1 MNKNLVSIV
10 VPVYNSAE
18 HIERCVESVIDQS
31 YDNWELIL
39 VNDGSTDDSLVV
51 CYALQQRDKRITVVD
66 KTNGGASSAR
76 NVGIDRATGHFL
88 CFIDSD
94 DYVGSHYLSDMV
106 EAYIPDS
113 FSLVITGMKLLCNG
127 QFQTFNYQNETVTTN
142 IISDLSLKK
151 FYQHGGPTNK
161 LYITKVVK
169 DNAIRFDT
177 SIRNYE
183 DLIFNL
189 NYLSHM
195 KAIIYSESTEY
206 VYDIGNSSASKTYNG
221 VEGEMK
227 LYSFYSEALEMF
239 DLTLLNDR
247 KIIDYKNAFVV
258 RSLKSLYFPGCE
270 QKSFCEKYNYLKI
283 LSDRVTPHFSYGE
296 SLLWKSMLR
305 LLRYR
310 LLLLTHICCA
320 CLGGI
325 KKAKLE

>member
-1 MNKNLVSIV
+1 M
-10 VPVYNSAE
+10 
-18 HIERCVESVIDQS
+18 VI
-31 YDNWELIL
+31 N
-39 VNDGSTDDSLVV
+39 T
-51 CYALQQRDKRITVVD
+51 
-66 KTNGGASSAR
+66 
-76 NVGIDRATGHFL
+76 
-88 CFIDSD
+88 
-94 DYVGSHYLSDMV
+94 
-106 EAYIPDS
+106 
-113 FSLVITGMKLLCNG
+113 
-127 QFQTFNYQNETVTTN
+127 
-142 IISDLSLKK
+142 
-151 FYQHGGPTNK
+151 
-161 LYITKVVK
+161 
-169 DNAIRFDT
+169 
-177 SIRNYE
+177 IRNYE

>member
-1 MNKNLVSIV
+1 M
-10 VPVYNSAE
+10 
-18 HIERCVESVIDQS
+18 
-31 YDNWELIL
+31 
-39 VNDGSTDDSLVV
+39 
-51 CYALQQRDKRITVVD
+51 
-66 KTNGGASSAR
+66 
-76 NVGIDRATGHFL
+76 
-88 CFIDSD
+88 
-94 DYVGSHYLSDMV
+94 
-106 EAYIPDS
+106 
-113 FSLVITGMKLLCNG
+113 
-127 QFQTFNYQNETVTTN
+127 
-142 IISDLSLKK
+142 
-151 FYQHGGPTNK
+151 
-161 LYITKVVK
+161 
-169 DNAIRFDT
+169 
-177 SIRNYE
+177 
-183 DLIFNL
+183 
-189 NYLSHM
+189 
-195 KAIIYSESTEY
+195 
-206 VYDIGNSSASKTYNG
+206 
-221 VEGEMK
+221 EGEMK

>member
-1 MNKNLVSIV
+1 
-10 VPVYNSAE
+10 
-18 HIERCVESVIDQS
+18 
-31 YDNWELIL
+31 
-39 VNDGSTDDSLVV
+39 
-51 CYALQQRDKRITVVD
+51 
-66 KTNGGASSAR
+66 
-76 NVGIDRATGHFL
+76 
-88 CFIDSD
+88 
-94 DYVGSHYLSDMV
+94 MV

-310 LLLLTHICCA
+310 LLLMTHICCA